1 MPLARPGPEPTVDH
15 QVVRA
20 VSAGSETP
28 DATGHP
34 VPIRGLYVSYALIDA
49 LRSAQLFSAVV
60 PYDGQEKQE
69 CVLSGRLTRLDEV
82 DYGGGVRVETRLVAE
97 LVNRRTGETLWTG
110 EASESSNIET
120 RTVASVVG
128 AMSHALGT
136 SIARLIASMDQ
147 QVPRP

>member
-15 QVVRA
+15 QIVRA
-20 VSAGSETP
+20 VSAGSENP

-69 CVLSGRLTRLDEV
+69 CFLSGRLAPPHDG
-82 DYGGGVRVETRLVAE
+82 DHGGGVWGGNGTLAPPAHPPNRAHVA
-97 LVNRRTGETLWTG
+97 VRG
-110 EASESSNIET
+110 
-120 RTVASVVG
+120 
-128 AMSHALGT
+128 
-136 SIARLIASMDQ
+136 
-147 QVPRP
+147 

>member
-1 MPLARPGPEPTVDH
+1 M
-15 QVVRA
+15 
-20 VSAGSETP
+20 
-28 DATGHP
+28 
-34 VPIRGLYVSYALIDA
+34 
-49 LRSAQLFSAVV
+49 